1 MIIIELAL
9 CDDEASLSIIW
20 QNIWQPWT
28 SVI

>member
-9 CDDEASLSIIW
+9 HHHEASLSIIW
-20 QNIWQPWT
+20 RNIWQPWT